1 MSNVKVVANI
11 DNVKYELEQNGET
24 YIEEIVAP
32 EESVQVSV
40 MAIDDY
46 GNSSEKDVELYV
58 LSEWLPPKTDW
69 NAEDYFN
76 AIDYNRIIGNLK
88 YLRNYATQLF
98 SVFDIESMGEEKTY
112 LSMIYAREMN
122 VIENNLETINKN
134 TYGFNIGKTQT
145 FQANRGT
152 PLWSEFNRI
161 ESACLLLYNTLKAH
175 KEALPRLAF
184 RLGGQKGIGV

>member
-1 MSNVKVVANI
+1 M
-11 DNVKYELEQNGET
+11 E
-24 YIEEIVAP
+24 
-32 EESVQVSV
+32 VSV

-46 GNSSEKDVELYV
+46 GNSSEEEVELYV

-69 NAEDYFN
+69 TAEDCFN

-88 YLRNYATQLF
+88 YLRNYAMQLF
-98 SVFDIESMGEEKTY
+98 KEFDIASMGEEKTY

-122 VIENNLETINKN
+122 AIENNLETINKH
-134 TYGFNIGKTQT
+134 TYSFNIGKTQI
-145 FQANRGT
+145 FQANKGT

-175 KEALPRLAF
+175 KESLPRLAF
-184 RLGGQKGIGV
+184 TLGSQKGLRV